1 MENDLCQNHPPHNYN
16 MLITYFI
23 KEVYYGLADEIMQAK
38 DTWRKSSDAWISL
51 SSVSSAFLAA
61 PLPPIII
68 PSLSSLC
75 SLLHQPQCHTLKC
88 NV

>member
-38 DTWRKSSDAWISL
+38 DTWRKGSDACIPPSL
-51 SSVSSAFLAA
+51 ALPSSA
-61 PLPPIII
+61 PPVI
-68 PSLSSLC
+68 PSLFFFR
-75 SLLHQPQCHTLKC
+75 LKYC
-88 NV
+88 

>member
-23 KEVYYGLADEIMQAK
+23 KEVYYGGADEIMQAE
-38 DTWRKSSDAWISL
+38 DTWRKGSGAWIS
-51 SSVSSAFLAA
+51 
-61 PLPPIII
+61 
-68 PSLSSLC
+68 PSLSVILHSDHPSLFIP
-75 SLLHQPQCHTLKC
+75 HNTLKH